1 MKVIAN
7 ITVVLGKKEYAPD
20 SEIDISN
27 EEEANSLLN
36 RGFVRKIG
44 KTENKQTSTPPPTN
58 NSQKTDKNNAKNKK
72 ETENSGP
79 KVPKS
84 GG

>member
-1 MKVIAN
+1 MKVLAN

-27 EEEANSLLN
+27 EEEANSLLS

-44 KTENKQTSTPPPTN
+44 KTENKQISTPPPTN